1 MAKAIRYTFPD
12 EHAPTEL
19 KIIQEAAS
27 SIKGFYFSAGRL
39 TAVSKEEGTGYYA
52 VYFLFD
58 SPAPGQRP
66 RVYIGQSRNG
76 ITRINQHKT
85 KKDFWTHCLMF
96 ISENNSFDA
105 NAIDFMEHHFIHRF
119 KDADRYELENCEL
132 RDKAPNVSSFDKVA
146 YTKYIAEIEFLLR
159 AEGVPLPTHA
169 QAKPRK
175 AKSPANKDASQAPE
189 KRYYRWIGGRGFA
202 ELYQGADKYF
212 IERGALLPPLNPP
225 KKQVA
230 LHERIQSLRLKYL
243 AEGLLATAEEGGYR
257 SLEPIAFNSPSAAA
271 QFLCGRSSNG
281 WTSFE
286 GLTELRP
293 ALGLAEA
300 HDADE

>member
-1 MAKAIRYTFPD
+1 M
-12 EHAPTEL
+12 
-19 KIIQEAAS
+19 
-27 SIKGFYFSAGRL
+27 
-39 TAVSKEEGTGYYA
+39 
-52 VYFLFD
+52 YFLFD

-76 ITRINQHKT
+76 ITRISQHKT

-202 ELYQGADKYF
+202 ELYQEADKYF

-271 QFLCGRSSNG
+271 QFLCGRSANG

-293 ALGLAEA
+293 ALGLAAA

>member
-58 SPAPGQRP
+58 SPALGQRP

-76 ITRINQHKT
+76 ITRISQHKT

-119 KDADRYELENCEL
+119 KDADCYELENCEL

-159 AEGVPLPTHA
+159 AEGVPLPTQS

-175 AKSPANKDASQAPE
+175 AKLPANKDASQAPE
-189 KRYYRWIGGRGFA
+189 KRYYRWNGGRGFA
-202 ELYQGADKYF
+202 ELYQEA
-212 IERGALLPPLNPP
+212 P

-243 AEGLLATAEEGGYR
+243 AEGILTEAEEGGYH

-300 HDADE
+300 QDADE